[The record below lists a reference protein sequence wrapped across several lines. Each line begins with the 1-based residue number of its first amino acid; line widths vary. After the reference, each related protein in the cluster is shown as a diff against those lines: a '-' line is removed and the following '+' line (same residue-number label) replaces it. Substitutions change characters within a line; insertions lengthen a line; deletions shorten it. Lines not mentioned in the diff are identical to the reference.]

1 MKTRCASQKQE
12 YNGRAL
18 QHLVELYERLNSLH
32 DFSNHEGEQDTKS
45 VHRQLAHIHV
55 IWERLCR
62 LGAANTLFRGDRK
75 RNPSLQQILTLQ
87 RLFEARNGEFT
98 PEVGGG
104 PIAMTPCLLDHK
116 VIPSR

>member
-1 MKTRCASQKQE
+1 M
-12 YNGRAL
+12 L
-18 QHLVELYERLNSLH
+18 LN
-32 DFSNHEGEQDTKS
+32 
-45 VHRQLAHIHV
+45 
-55 IWERLCR
+55 
-62 LGAANTLFRGDRK
+62 LGAALPTQSGSRRLENTLFRGDRK

>member
-1 MKTRCASQKQE
+1 M
-12 YNGRAL
+12 
-18 QHLVELYERLNSLH
+18 
-32 DFSNHEGEQDTKS
+32 
-45 VHRQLAHIHV
+45 HRQLTHIHV
-55 IWERLCR
+55 ILVAATADWSGTSRLE
-62 LGAANTLFRGDRK
+62 NTLFRGDRK

>member
-1 MKTRCASQKQE
+1 MKVSKTPNPSIDNSHTFMLLIWSGPADS
-12 YNGRAL
+12 
-18 QHLVELYERLNSLH
+18 ERLP
-32 DFSNHEGEQDTKS
+32 
-45 VHRQLAHIHV
+45 
-55 IWERLCR
+55 CR
-62 LGAANTLFRGDRK
+62 LENTLFRGDRK

>member
-1 MKTRCASQKQE
+1 MVQRPDHRLQDRIYDDLRTMKVRKS
-12 YNGRAL
+12 
-18 QHLVELYERLNSLH
+18 LNS
-32 DFSNHEGEQDTKS
+32 
-45 VHRQLAHIHV
+45 HRQLTHIHAPN
-55 IWERLCR
+55 
-62 LGAANTLFRGDRK
+62 LGAAPADSERLPCRLENTLFRGDRK

>member
-1 MKTRCASQKQE
+1 MVPQLPVPYAHSRERDKVTESLNRQLTHIHAPRFGS
-12 YNGRAL
+12 GPADS
-18 QHLVELYERLNSLH
+18 ERLP
-32 DFSNHEGEQDTKS
+32 
-45 VHRQLAHIHV
+45 
-55 IWERLCR
+55 CR
-62 LGAANTLFRGDRK
+62 LENTLFRGDRK